1 MELRSLTLHYL
12 NHSKKN
18 KMCHHACVCSARTFS
33 FLTYFR
39 NKVSHPH
46 EPACLSAL
54 PPPHQSSEPDIPPV
68 AKWERKLLRSGALAQ
83 GSIGSWKVARS
94 AGGLYTSLSHPC
106 NLSKCVWVQLLAPT
120 SPSSISACQ
129 MSSRHLEHHPQ
140 NNHREW
146 ET

>member
-94 AGGLYTSLSHPC
+94 AGGLYTSLSTLAISPSVC
-106 NLSKCVWVQLLAPT
+106 GCSSSLLPLLAPFLLV
-120 SPSSISACQ
+120 
-129 MSSRHLEHHPQ
+129 R
-140 NNHREW
+140 
-146 ET
+146 